1 MLKELLLAILLG
13 SIIGFAVTGGIWN
26 FKNKTSESAVRL
38 WRKPNTQNTTPTP
51 NQISPTISQLNNTPT
66 PNNTHFLKIDNP
78 ENESVTNKG
87 KTTISGNTT
96 PNSIIAIKS
105 STDSF
110 FITTDKDGSFSQDIE
125 LEGGINLIQISSID
139 TNDNQIDKE
148 ILITYS
154 TAKF

>member
-26 FKNKTSESAVRL
+26 FKNKQQSNA
-38 WRKPNTQNTTPTP
+38 NPTP
-51 NQISPTISQLNNTPT
+51 MAGGPSILKEEEKENNNTPT
-66 PNNTHFLKIDNP
+66 PTPENIHFLNIDNP

-87 KTTISGNTT
+87 ETTLSGNTT
-96 PNSIIAIKS
+96 TNSIIAIKS
-105 STDSF
+105 ITDSF

-139 TNDNQIDKE
+139 TNDNQINKE